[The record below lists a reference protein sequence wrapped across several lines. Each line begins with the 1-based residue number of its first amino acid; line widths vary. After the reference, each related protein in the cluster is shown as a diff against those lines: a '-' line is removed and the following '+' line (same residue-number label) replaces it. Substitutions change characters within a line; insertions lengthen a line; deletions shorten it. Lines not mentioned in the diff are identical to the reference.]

1 MAKPL
6 AMQRADAQRN
16 RARIVEAAIE
26 QLGRDP
32 ATSMGDIA
40 EAAGVGRNTLY
51 GHFPTRADL
60 IEAALDTAIQQGDA
74 VLEGV
79 DLGGDASAAL
89 GRLIESSW
97 VIVARSR
104 SLLEAAEGVVGP
116 AKIKA
121 LHAGPMDRVLRL
133 LARGRADGAFRDD
146 LPIEWLAAVM
156 HSVMHGAA
164 TEVTAGRI
172 DSESAAELITR
183 TLLPAFAASSRT

>member
-26 QLGRDP
+26 QLARDP

-60 IEAALDTAIQQGDA
+60 IEAALDTSIQQGDT

-79 DLGGDASAAL
+79 DLGGDAGAAL

-121 LHAGPMDRVLRL
+121 LHAGPMDRVMRL

-164 TEVTAGRI
+164 TEVSTGRI
-172 DSESAAELITR
+172 DSESAADLITR
-183 TLLPAFAASSRT
+183 TLLPAFAASARP